1 MPLYAGCDL
10 HSNNNHLALVDQ
22 KGKRVD
28 HWKLANDPKVILETL
43 RSQRLKIVGGCSGV
57 DVQLVLVGGY
67 VDGGWVSG
75 AFGEPCGDSA
85 I

>member
-10 HSNNNHLALVDQ
+10 HSNNNYLALVDQ

-43 RSQRLKIVGGCSGV
+43 DLSG
-57 DVQLVLVGGY
+57 
-67 VDGGWVSG
+67 
-75 AFGEPCGDSA
+75 
-85 I
+85 